1 MNIQKNL
8 ESRMIQ
14 LVNNVRKSYGLH
26 SLQFCSGLCD
36 IARKHSLDQLQ
47 SNRIFHVSPKTG
59 TVQNRM
65 DKHQYPYSLFGEN
78 VAMGE
83 KMEVLHQKLLK
94 SEGHFKNIVHRDFSH
109 IGIGILA
116 NHKNRIFITQLFSKK
131 AKIYSR
137 TEFLNFV
144 EGKFQNQRKR
154 QRLSFVPISINEKLC
169 KYAGSIDFSNQT
181 SIDKAMNI
189 AKQYSCKTIKMECYS
204 ITNPSSLNINYIGH
218 PNLNRVLIG
227 IDQTYNT
234 NQILLMY
241 LFR

>member
-14 LVNNVRKSYGLH
+14 LVNNVRKSYNLQP
-26 SLQFCSGLCD
+26 LQFCNGLCD

-47 SNRIFHVSPKTG
+47 SNNIFHISPKTG
-59 TVQNRM
+59 TVQDRM
-65 DKHQYPYSLFGEN
+65 DNNQYPYSLFGEN
-78 VAMGE
+78 VAMGQN
-83 KMEVLHQKLLK
+83 MVTLHQKLLK
-94 SEGHFKNIVHRDFSH
+94 SKGHFKNIVHRDFSH

-116 NHKNRIFITQLFSKK
+116 NHKNRLFITQLFSKK

-137 TEFLNFV
+137 IEFLNFV
-144 EGKFQNQRKR
+144 EGKLQNQRNN
-154 QRLSFVPISINEKLC
+154 QRLSFVPISINENLC
-169 KYAGSIDFSNQT
+169 KYAKNIDFSNQS
-181 SIDKAMNI
+181 SIDRVMNI
-189 AKQYSCKTIKMECYS
+189 AQQYSYRTVKMEYQS
-204 ITNPSSLNINYIGH
+204 TTNPSSLNISHICH

-234 NQILLMY
+234 NRILLMY

>member
-14 LVNNVRKSYGLH
+14 LVNNVRKSYGLQ

-78 VAMGE
+78 VAMGQN
-83 KMEVLHQKLLK
+83 MVTLHQKLLK

-116 NHKNRIFITQLFSKK
+116 TKLYKKWEKISELMTKTSDLMTLEDKSHCDIKYKKTEQIVRFFLFIIYTKTKYPFVSIFI
-131 AKIYSR
+131 
-137 TEFLNFV
+137 
-144 EGKFQNQRKR
+144 
-154 QRLSFVPISINEKLC
+154 
-169 KYAGSIDFSNQT
+169 
-181 SIDKAMNI
+181 
-189 AKQYSCKTIKMECYS
+189 
-204 ITNPSSLNINYIGH
+204 
-218 PNLNRVLIG
+218 
-227 IDQTYNT
+227 
-234 NQILLMY
+234 
-241 LFR
+241 